1 MSECPI
7 CFEVMAND
15 SNKIKTECSH
25 EFHSNCF
32 LTNVA
37 HNGFN
42 CPCCRKE
49 LARRPCSCEMSV
61 SDDDI
66 LISDSDSDSDSDDDD
81 DDDDNDDDSDDD
93 DDDDNDDNDDDNDES
108 ESSEEIF
115 AEPPLHYTLNKLKD
129 HFSKHDLLTLI
140 INYYNRNTI
149 QEYLYIDE
157 KMLDGYAKV
166 TEEYD
171 RLEEEEREIELMKME
186 DKNCNEKEEIKLI
199 DDFNAIIDMRVY

>member
-7 CFEVMAND
+7 CFEVMKND
-15 SNKIKTECSH
+15 SNNIKTECGH

-32 LTNVA
+32 LANVA

-49 LARRPCSCEMSV
+49 LARRPCSCEMSD

-66 LISDSDSDSDSDDDD
+66 LISDSDSDSDN
-81 DDDDNDDDSDDD
+81 DNDD
-93 DDDDNDDNDDDNDES
+93 DES

-129 HFSKHDLLTLI
+129 NFSKHDLLTLI
-140 INYYNRNTI
+140 INYYNRNI
-149 QEYLYIDE
+149 IEEYLYIDE
-157 KMLDGYAKV
+157 KMLDSYTKV

-199 DDFNAIIDMRVY
+199 DDFNTIIDMRVY

>member
-7 CFEVMAND
+7 CFEVMKND
-15 SNKIKTECSH
+15 SNNIKTECGH

-49 LARRPCSCEMSV
+49 LARRPCSCEMSD

-66 LISDSDSDSDSDDDD
+66 LISDSDNDN
-81 DDDDNDDDSDDD
+81 NDD
-93 DDDDNDDNDDDNDES
+93 DES

-129 HFSKHDLLTLI
+129 NFSKHDLLTLI
-140 INYYNRNTI
+140 INYYNRNI
-149 QEYLYIDE
+149 IEEYLYIDE
-157 KMLDGYAKV
+157 KMLDSYTKV

-199 DDFNAIIDMRVY
+199 DDFNTIIDMRVY

>member
-7 CFEVMAND
+7 CFEVMTND
-15 SNKIKTECSH
+15 SNKIKTECGH

-49 LARRPCSCEMSV
+49 LARRPCSCEMSD

-66 LISDSDSDSDSDDDD
+66 LISDSDSD
-81 DDDDNDDDSDDD
+81 NDDD
-93 DDDDNDDNDDDNDES
+93 ES
-108 ESSEEIF
+108 EDSEEIF

-171 RLEEEEREIELMKME
+171 RLEEEEREIELMEME

-199 DDFNAIIDMRVY
+199 DDFNTIIDMRVY